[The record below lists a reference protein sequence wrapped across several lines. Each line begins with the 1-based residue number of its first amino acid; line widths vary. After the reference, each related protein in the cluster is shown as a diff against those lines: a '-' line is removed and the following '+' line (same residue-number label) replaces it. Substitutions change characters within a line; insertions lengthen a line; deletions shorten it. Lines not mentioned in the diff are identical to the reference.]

1 MVIEISDAWNAYYK
15 ASSLAAEFHKG
26 QVDKAGA
33 SYYDHPRRVAESIL
47 NEWNF
52 DKNFDKLDT
61 EEAVFVLECATVAM
75 LHDVLEDTT
84 CTEKDLREIGFS
96 EDIIEGVKSV
106 TRNKDES
113 YGDFVKRAA
122 KHKYGKIVKLYD
134 LKDNLDLTRL
144 GKITEDDVPRINKY
158 LKWYKF
164 LNN

>member
-1 MVIEISDAWNAYYK
+1 MVIETTNAWNAYYK

-33 SYYDHPRRVAESIL
+33 AYYEHPRRVAESIL
-47 NEWNF
+47 NEWDF
-52 DKNFDKLDT
+52 DNLDT
-61 EEAVFVLECATVAM
+61 EEIVFVLECATVAM

-84 CTEKDLREIGFS
+84 CTEKYLREIGFS

-106 TRNKDES
+106 TRNEDES

-122 KHKYGKIVKLYD
+122 EHKYGKVVKLHD

-144 GKITEDDVPRINKY
+144 GKITEDDIPRINKY
-158 LKWYKF
+158 LKWYKY